1 MPRFSTSLAAL
12 TLLTLSLSACT
23 SAAAPEVPYS
33 GTRIHD
39 IQGSTPSG
47 DAASPKVGES
57 VSIEAVVVGVFPG
70 LSGYAVQETDSMAD
84 QDPTTSEGLFVYCGS
99 ADACGAVK
107 VGDRVKVSGTI
118 KEFSKGTQLD
128 TVTAE
133 TVVASG
139 LTLPSAVTVTLP
151 QEGNWER
158 YEGMRLNFP
167 QTLTVT
173 DNYSYGRYG
182 QLGLSLGGRLFYP
195 TNGNEAS
202 TQAANDARRIVIDDG
217 VSAQNPAS
225 LPYLSA
231 QQTRR
236 TGDTVAGVSGVWV
249 RNAGGYMLEPVAA
262 PVFTA
267 KPRPDAPQ
275 AVGGTLRVAGANVL
289 NYFTDLN
296 PDYSSTGPRGA
307 NSAGEFARQQ
317 AKIVAALKGLNAD
330 VLTLMEVENNADTA
344 LEALVAA
351 LNQELGAGT
360 YAAVKTGTVGSDA
373 IRVAI
378 IYKPASVTPQGA
390 AQIDTDAVYSRP
402 PVAQTFQDKQGG
414 VLTVV
419 ANHFKSKGS
428 CGATDPDLGQGCW
441 NVVRSQQSAALLNF
455 VTRLKAVSGDPDVL
469 LMGDFNAYGDED
481 PIKVLTAG
489 GFESLNKRVPAAE
502 RYSYQFGGQFGYLD
516 HALASSSLSAQ
527 VTGITEW
534 HINSDEPTVADYNYE
549 FENVPGCVAQFA
561 QRQQLRRSGPLRP
574 RPLPRFGPR
583 PGAGG
588 AQPHQISAV
597 LWRRSCTLG
606 APMFLA
612 AALLT
617 APTLAGPVRLP
628 P

>member
-1 MPRFSTSLAAL
+1 MPRLPFSLAAL
-12 TLLTLSLSACT
+12 TLITLGLSACT
-23 SAAAPEVPYS
+23 SNAATPEAPYG

-39 IQGSTPSG
+39 IQGATPAG
-47 DAASPKVGES
+47 DVASPKVGEK
-57 VSIEAVVVGVFPG
+57 VEIEAVVVGVFPG
-70 LSGYAVQETDSMAD
+70 LSGYAVQEADSMAD
-84 QDPTTSEGLFVYCGS
+84 QNPNTSEGLFVYCGS
-99 ADACGAVK
+99 VTTCGAVK

-139 LTLPSAVTVTLP
+139 LTLPKAVTVTLP
-151 QEGNWER
+151 QDGNWEK

-182 QLGLSLGGRLFYP
+182 QLGLSAGGRLFNP
-195 TNGNEAS
+195 TNGNDTS
-202 TQAANDARRIVIDDG
+202 TQAANDARKIVIDDG

-249 RNAGGYMLEPVAA
+249 QNAGGYMLEPVAT

-267 KPRPDAPQ
+267 ANPRPNAPQ

-289 NYFTDLN
+289 NYFNDLN

-307 NSAGEFARQQ
+307 NSAGEFERQQ

-330 VLTLMEVENNADTA
+330 ILTLMEVENNGDTA
-344 LEALVAA
+344 LQALVDA
-351 LNQELGAGT
+351 LNKEMGAGT

-373 IRVAI
+373 IKVAI

-402 PVAQTFQDKQGG
+402 PVAQTFKDKQGG

-419 ANHFKSKGS
+419 ANHLKSKGS
-428 CGATDPDLGQGCW
+428 CDNTDPDLGQGCW
-441 NVVRSQQSAALLNF
+441 NLLRVQQAGALLKF
-455 VTRLKAVSGDPDVL
+455 VTQLKTQSGDPDVL

-481 PIKVLTAG
+481 PIKAITAA
-489 GFESLNKRVPAAE
+489 GFESLNKRIPAAE
-502 RYSYQFGGQFGYLD
+502 RYSYQFSGQFGYLD
-516 HALASSSLSAQ
+516 HALASSSLGAQ

-549 FENVPGCVAQFA
+549 YKNVPGCVVNTPKGNTCTGQD
-561 QRQQLRRSGPLRP
+561 L
-574 RPLPRFGPR
+574 FGPGPFR
-583 PGAGG
+583 ASDHDP
-588 AQPHQISAV
+588 V
-597 LWRRSCTLG
+597 LVGLN
-606 APMFLA
+606 
-612 AALLT
+612 LT
-617 APTLAGPVRLP
+617 K
-628 P
+628 